1 METMKPLLLA
11 TLALMCAAPTA
22 QADDLIMLSAAAVR
36 PALLQV
42 PAMFERAT
50 GHRLMVSFGNAT
62 AIQNKVVAG
71 EPVDVVVLPPT
82 QISDL
87 MDRGFLVAGSS
98 ADFGVVRLGIAARA
112 GSDPRPVATADA
124 FKQVLLSA
132 PSFGMPDPADGSTS
146 SLYLVKMLDQ
156 LGVAEEM
163 RPKIQLFPDGTKALE
178 ALAKGEVALSVAPV
192 TSIHTVSGVQLLGPL
207 PEALQLK
214 TVYAA
219 ALPRRSTSPAAASAL
234 LKLLRSPDLAALLR
248 EKGIDPP

>member
-1 METMKPLLLA
+1 
-11 TLALMCAAPTA
+11 
-22 QADDLIMLSAAAVR
+22 
-36 PALLQV
+36 
-42 PAMFERAT
+42 
-50 GHRLMVSFGNAT
+50 
-62 AIQNKVVAG
+62 
-71 EPVDVVVLPPT
+71 
-82 QISDL
+82 
-87 MDRGFLVAGSS
+87 
-98 ADFGVVRLGIAARA
+98 
-112 GSDPRPVATADA
+112 
-124 FKQVLLSA
+124 
-132 PSFGMPDPADGSTS
+132 
-146 SLYLVKMLDQ
+146 
-156 LGVAEEM
+156 M